1 MTPAEFA
8 ATVASMAF
16 AMLVVGLLFLVGAAI
31 RTLASIRGAVDD
43 VRRTAVPLITDVHH
57 AVRQAKGDLVQVEA
71 ILERTESIK
80 GTVDS
85 ASQLALAA
93 FATPLIK
100 LAAISAGLNRMV
112 RRLAG
117 RT

>member
-8 ATVASMAF
+8 ATVDSMAF
-16 AMLVVGLLFLVGAAI
+16 SMLVVGLLFLIGSAI
-31 RTLASIRGAVDD
+31 RTLSSVRGAVDD
-43 VRRTAVPLITDVHH
+43 VRRTAVPLITDIHT
-57 AVRQAKGDLVQVEA
+57 AVRQANGDLVQVEA

-85 ASQLALAA
+85 ASRLAYAA
-93 FATPLIK
+93 FATPVIK
-100 LAAISAGLNRMV
+100 LAAITAGLGQAA

>member
-1 MTPAEFA
+1 MSPGEFA
-8 ATVASMAF
+8 ATVFSVAF
-16 AMLVVGLLFLVGAAI
+16 AMLVVGLLFLVGSAI
-31 RTLASIRGAVDD
+31 RTLGSIRGAVDD
-43 VRRTAVPLITDVHH
+43 VRRTAVPLITDVHL

-85 ASQLALAA
+85 ASRLALNA
-93 FATPLIK
+93 FATPVVK
-100 LAAISAGLNRMV
+100 LAAVSAGLSRV
-112 RRLAG
+112 ASRLAG

>member
-1 MTPAEFA
+1 LSPTDLA
-8 ATVASMAF
+8 AVVASMAF
-16 AMLVVGLLFLVGAAI
+16 AMLVVGLLLLIGSAI
-31 RTLASIRGAVDD
+31 RTMSTVRGAVDD
-43 VRRTAVPLITDVHH
+43 VRRTAVPLISDIHL
-57 AVRQAKGDLVQVEA
+57 AVRQANGDLVKVES

-85 ASQLALAA
+85 ASQLAVAA

-100 LAAISAGLNRMV
+100 VAAITTGLNRAA

-117 RT
+117 KS

>member
-1 MTPAEFA
+1 ML
-8 ATVASMAF
+8 ASIAF
-16 AMLVVGLLFLVGAAI
+16 AMLVVGLLFLIGSAI
-31 RTLASIRGAVDD
+31 RTLASVRGAVDD
-43 VRRTAVPLITDVHH
+43 VRHTAVPLIADVHT
-57 AVRQAKGDLVQVEA
+57 AVRQANGDLVRVEA

-85 ASQLALAA
+85 ASRLALSA
-93 FATPLIK
+93 FATPVVK
-100 LAAISAGLNRMV
+100 LAAITAGLSSAV

>member
-1 MTPAEFA
+1 MTAGEFA
-8 ATVASMAF
+8 ATVFSVAF
-16 AMLVVGLLFLVGAAI
+16 AMLVVGVLFFVGSAV

-43 VRRTAVPLITDVHH
+43 VRRTAVPLITDVHA
-57 AVRQAKGDLVQVEA
+57 AVRQANGDLVQIESV
-71 ILERTESIK
+71 LERTESIK

-85 ASQLALAA
+85 ASQLAIAA

-100 LAAISAGLNRMV
+100 LAAITAGIQRAA

-117 RT
+117 KA

>member
-1 MTPAEFA
+1 MSAGEFA
-8 ATVASMAF
+8 ATVFSVAF
-16 AMLVVGLLFLVGAAI
+16 AMLVVGVLFMVGSAI
-31 RTLASIRGAVDD
+31 RTLAAVRGAADD
-43 VRRTAVPLITDVHH
+43 VRRTAVPLIADVHA
-57 AVRQAKGDLVQVEA
+57 AVRQANGDLVQVEA

-80 GTVDS
+80 GTVDT

-100 LAAISAGLNRMV
+100 MAAITAGLNKAA

>member
-1 MTPAEFA
+1 LTPAEFA

-16 AMLVVGLLFLVGAAI
+16 AMLVVGLLFLVGSAM
-31 RTLASIRGAVDD
+31 RTLSSVRGAVDD
-43 VRRTAVPLITDVHH
+43 VHK
-57 AVRQAKGDLVQVEA
+57 AVRQANGDLVQVEA

-100 LAAISAGLNRMV
+100 LAAITAGLQRAA

-117 RT
+117 KA

>member
-1 MTPAEFA
+1 MSPTELA
-8 ATVASMAF
+8 ATIASMAF
-16 AMLVVGLLFLVGAAI
+16 AMLVVGLLLLISSAI
-31 RTLASIRGAVDD
+31 RTLASVRGAVDD
-43 VRRTAVPLITDVHH
+43 VRRTAVPLISDIHT
-57 AVRQAKGDLVQVEA
+57 AVRQANGDLVKVET

-100 LAAISAGLNRMV
+100 IASVTTGLNRAA

>member
-8 ATVASMAF
+8 ATAASMAF
-16 AMLVVGLLFLVGAAI
+16 AVLVVGVLFLVGSAM

-43 VRRTAVPLITDVHH
+43 VRRTAVPLISDVHA

-85 ASQLALAA
+85 ASQLALTA
-93 FATPLIK
+93 FATPVIK
-100 LAAISAGLNRMV
+100 LAAISAGLTRMV
-112 RRLAG
+112 ARLAR